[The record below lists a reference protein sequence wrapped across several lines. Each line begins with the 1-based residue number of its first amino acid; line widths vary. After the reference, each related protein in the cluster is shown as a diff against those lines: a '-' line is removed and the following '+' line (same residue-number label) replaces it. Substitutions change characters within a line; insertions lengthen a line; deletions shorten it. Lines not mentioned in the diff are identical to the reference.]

1 MNNEAPNNLGGRM
14 EKEIR
19 AKPENSKEAAQ
30 QRANAAYVL
39 NNELK
44 AILNL
49 NRPPGRLNTAQTA
62 AYLGFKPHDIPVLAA
77 RGFLKPLG
85 DPVHNS
91 DKYYARARVL
101 ERLDDEEWLSLAT
114 AALSQHWKN
123 KNLRKAKK
131 TKGVTIR
138 LRSPAAR

>member
-1 MNNEAPNNLGGRM
+1 MNDAAPNNLVGRM

-19 AKPENSKEAAQ
+19 ANPNKNKDDADK
-30 QRANAAYVL
+30 RASAVYVL

-49 NRPPGRLNTAQTA
+49 NRPPARLNTAQTA

-85 DPVHNS
+85 NPMPNS

-101 ERLDDEEWLSLAT
+101 ERLDDEDWLSLAT
-114 AALSQHWKN
+114 AALSQHWEDKN
-123 KNLRKAKK
+123 ARKAKK
-131 TKGVTIR
+131 QNGH
-138 LRSPAAR
+138 ARPMRK

>member
-1 MNNEAPNNLGGRM
+1 MNSVVPNNLAGRM

-19 AKPENSKEAAQ
+19 ANPNKNKDDADK
-30 QRANAAYVL
+30 RASAVYVL

-49 NRPPGRLNTAQTA
+49 NRPPARLNTAQTA

-85 DPVHNS
+85 NPMPNS

-101 ERLDDEEWLSLAT
+101 ERLDDEDWLSLAT
-114 AALSQHWKN
+114 AALSQHWEDKN
-123 KNLRKAKK
+123 ARKAKK
-131 TKGVTIR
+131 QNGH
-138 LRSPAAR
+138 ARPMRK

>member
-1 MNNEAPNNLGGRM
+1 MSNEAPNNLAGRM

-19 AKPENSKEAAQ
+19 AKPNRNNDDADK
-30 QRANAAYVL
+30 RASAVYVL

-49 NRPPGRLNTAQTA
+49 NRPPARLNTAQTA

-85 DPVHNS
+85 DPMPNS

-114 AALSQHWKN
+114 AALSQHWQKKN
-123 KNLRKAKK
+123 ARKARKQN
-131 TKGVTIR
+131 GH
-138 LRSPAAR
+138 ARPMRK

>member
-1 MNNEAPNNLGGRM
+1 MNNEAPNNLAGRM

-19 AKPENSKEAAQ
+19 AKPEKKKDDADK
-30 QRANAAYVL
+30 RAGAVYVL

-49 NRPPGRLNTAQTA
+49 NRPPARLNTAQTA

-85 DPVHNS
+85 DPMPNS
-91 DKYYARARVL
+91 DKYYARSKVL
-101 ERLDDEEWLSLAT
+101 ERADDEAWLSLAT
-114 AALSQHWKN
+114 EALSQHWEDKN
-123 KNLRKAKK
+123 ARKAKK
-131 TKGVTIR
+131 QNGH
-138 LRSPAAR
+138 ARPVKK

>member
-1 MNNEAPNNLGGRM
+1 MNNEAPNNLAGRM

-19 AKPENSKEAAQ
+19 AKPEKKKDDADK
-30 QRANAAYVL
+30 RAGAVYVL

-49 NRPPGRLNTAQTA
+49 NRPPARLNTAQTA

-85 DPVHNS
+85 KPMSNS
-91 DKYYARARVL
+91 DKYYARSKIL
-101 ERLDDEEWLSLAT
+101 ERADEEEWLSLAT
-114 AALSQHWKN
+114 EALSQHWEDKN
-123 KNLRKAKK
+123 ARKARKQN
-131 TKGVTIR
+131 GH
-138 LRSPAAR
+138 ARPMRK

>member
-1 MNNEAPNNLGGRM
+1 MNDVAPNNLAGRM

-19 AKPENSKEAAQ
+19 ARPEKKKEEAEK
-30 QRANAAYVL
+30 RANAAYVL

-49 NRPPGRLNTAQTA
+49 NRPPARLNTAQTA
-62 AYLGFKPHDIPVLAA
+62 AYLGFRPHDIPVLAA

-85 DPVHNS
+85 NPMPNS

-114 AALSQHWKN
+114 AALSQHWQN

-131 TKGVTIR
+131 QNGH
-138 LRSPAAR
+138 ARPMRK

>member
-1 MNNEAPNNLGGRM
+1 MNDVTPNNLAGRM

-19 AKPENSKEAAQ
+19 AKPSKNRDDADK
-30 QRANAAYVL
+30 RASALYVL
-39 NNELK
+39 NNDLK
-44 AILNL
+44 AVLNL
-49 NRPPGRLNTAQTA
+49 NQPPGRLNTAQTA
-62 AYLGFKPHDIPVLAA
+62 AFLGFKPHDIPVLAA

-85 DPVHNS
+85 DPVPNS

-114 AALSQHWKN
+114 AALNQHWHK

-131 TKGVTIR
+131 QNGH
-138 LRSPAAR
+138 ARPVKK

>member
-1 MNNEAPNNLGGRM
+1 MSNEAPNNLAGRM

-19 AKPENSKEAAQ
+19 AKPNKSRDDADK
-30 QRANAAYVL
+30 RASAVYVL

-49 NRPPGRLNTAQTA
+49 NRPPARLNTAQTA

-85 DPVHNS
+85 RPMPNS
-91 DKYYARARVL
+91 DKYYARSRVL
-101 ERLDDEEWLSLAT
+101 ERADDEEWLSRAT
-114 AALSQHWKN
+114 AALSQHWQDKN
-123 KNLRKAKK
+123 ARKAGKQN
-131 TKGVTIR
+131 GHA
-138 LRSPAAR
+138 RSVDK

>member
-1 MNNEAPNNLGGRM
+1 M

-19 AKPENSKEAAQ
+19 AKPEKKKDDADK
-30 QRANAAYVL
+30 RAGAVYVL

-49 NRPPGRLNTAQTA
+49 NRPPARLNTAQTA

-85 DPVHNS
+85 KPMSNS
-91 DKYYARARVL
+91 DKYYARSKVL
-101 ERLDDEEWLSLAT
+101 ERADDEEWLSLPT
-114 AALSQHWKN
+114 AALSLHWHKKN
-123 KNLRKAKK
+123 ARKAKK
-131 TKGVTIR
+131 QNGH
-138 LRSPAAR
+138 ARPMRK

>member
-1 MNNEAPNNLGGRM
+1 MNNEAPNNLAGRM
-14 EKEIR
+14 EREIR
-19 AKPENSKEAAQ
+19 AKPVKNKEAAE
-30 QRANAAYVL
+30 QRASAVYVL

-49 NRPPGRLNTAQTA
+49 NRPPARLNTAQTA

-85 DPVHNS
+85 DPMPNS

-114 AALSQHWKN
+114 AALSQHWQKKN
-123 KNLRKAKK
+123 ARKAKK
-131 TKGVTIR
+131 RNGRTQ
-138 LRSPAAR
+138 SARN

>member
-1 MNNEAPNNLGGRM
+1 MNDVEPNNLGGRM

-19 AKPENSKEAAQ
+19 ARPDKNKNGAD
-30 QRANAAYVL
+30 QRASAAYVL

-49 NRPPGRLNTAQTA
+49 NNPPARLNTAQTA

-85 DPVHNS
+85 DPMPNS

-114 AALSQHWKN
+114 AALSQHWQKKN
-123 KNLRKAKK
+123 ARKTKK
-131 TKGVTIR
+131 TNGE
-138 LRSPAAR
+138 ARPVKK

>member
-1 MNNEAPNNLGGRM
+1 MNNVAPNNLAGRM

-19 AKPENSKEAAQ
+19 AKPNKNTDDADK
-30 QRANAAYVL
+30 RASALYVL
-39 NNELK
+39 NNDLK

-85 DPVHNS
+85 DPMPNS
-91 DKYYARARVL
+91 DKYYARATVL

-114 AALSQHWKN
+114 AALSQHWQN

-131 TKGVTIR
+131 LNGH
-138 LRSPAAR
+138 ARPVKK

>member
-1 MNNEAPNNLGGRM
+1 MNNVEPNNLAGRM
-14 EKEIR
+14 QKEIR
-19 AKPENSKEAAQ
+19 AKPEKKKEEAEK
-30 QRANAAYVL
+30 RANAAYVL

-49 NRPPGRLNTAQTA
+49 NRPPARLNTAQTA
-62 AYLGFKPHDIPVLAA
+62 AYLGFRPHDIPVLAA

-85 DPVHNS
+85 NPMPNS

-114 AALSQHWKN
+114 AALSQHWQN

-131 TKGVTIR
+131 QNGH
-138 LRSPAAR
+138 ARPMRK

>member
-1 MNNEAPNNLGGRM
+1 MSNEAPNNLAGRM

-19 AKPENSKEAAQ
+19 AKPEKKKDDADK
-30 QRANAAYVL
+30 RAGAVYVL

-49 NRPPGRLNTAQTA
+49 NRPPARLNTAQTA

-85 DPVHNS
+85 KPMSNS
-91 DKYYARARVL
+91 DKYYARSKIL
-101 ERLDDEEWLSLAT
+101 ERADEEEWLSLAT
-114 AALSQHWKN
+114 EALSQHWEDKN
-123 KNLRKAKK
+123 ARKAKK
-131 TKGVTIR
+131 QNGR
-138 LRSPAAR
+138 AQPARN